1 MAKITYILQNKYIK
15 EKPGNG
21 KKDINKCNYDDT
33 TKWSNKRLT

>member
-15 EKPGNG
+15 ERPGNG
-21 KKDINKCNYDDT
+21 KKINKCNYDDT